1 MSEQGMLFCVVFAMQ
16 LSVTLSLF
24 QIGGAWRGLMK
35 DNPLLPGH
43 MSRFQMVFG
52 VYPDL
57 DSFEIMES

>member
-1 MSEQGMLFCVVFAMQ
+1 
-16 LSVTLSLF
+16 
-24 QIGGAWRGLMK
+24 MK
-35 DNPLLPGH
+35 DSPLLPGH